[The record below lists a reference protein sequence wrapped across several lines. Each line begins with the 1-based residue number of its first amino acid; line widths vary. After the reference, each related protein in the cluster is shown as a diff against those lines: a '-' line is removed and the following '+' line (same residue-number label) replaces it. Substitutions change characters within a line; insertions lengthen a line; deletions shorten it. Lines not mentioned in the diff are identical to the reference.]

1 MSLTSKLKHIFIISV
16 IVASFIS
23 STTTTTIITTFVPPM
38 KHADYTATVAATT
51 VFALSDEERY
61 DSGYNHGCSDA
72 KTGDHPYLEDSG
84 GEDSHTDTFMQ
95 GYNDGYSKCHD
106 PNSKSDDNNG
116 ISDSF
121 ANGTDSNSNEILLS
135 KQNED
140 ISSTPLPNSTSFH
153 ALTFLKSHFKIL
165 GLTVLSVGVALLMLG
180 LIAFRRRHK
189 IKKSRERKDFHSY
202 VKQNILRKQDHRCAH
217 CRKILNVVDWDH
229 KNGDR
234 SNNQEN
240 NCQALCP
247 NCHAIKTRKE
257 QGKR

>member
-1 MSLTSKLKHIFIISV
+1 MSLTSRLKHIFIISV
-16 IVASFIS
+16 ILASFIS
-23 STTTTTIITTFVPPM
+23 VNAATIITTFVPPI
-38 KHADYTATVAATT
+38 KQAGYTATVAANTA
-51 VFALSDEERY
+51 FALSNEERY

-72 KTGDHPYLEDSG
+72 KTGDHPYLKDSG
-84 GEDSHTDTFMQ
+84 GEDSHTATFMQ

-116 ISDSF
+116 ISDSY

-140 ISSTPLPNSTSFH
+140 IGSTALPNSTSFH

-165 GLTVLSVGVALLMLG
+165 GLTVLSLGIVLSLLG
-180 LIAFRRRHK
+180 LVAFTRRNKRR
-189 IKKSRERKDFHSY
+189 KSRERKGFPKH
-202 VKQNILRKQDHRCAH
+202 VKESILRKQGHKCAH
-217 CRKILNVVDWDH
+217 CRKLLNVVDWDH

-247 NCHAIKTRKE
+247 NCHAVKTRKE